1 MNNSNIQL
9 CTPKDWKQI
18 LPLVEVWP
26 FKPMAPLN
34 GFRRSNLVDFTC
46 ERVLK
51 ALSNENC
58 GACMALR
65 ENRARGFACFS
76 VLPWDSEQLG
86 VKAARIDYLVAEGSY
101 HEQRRIKEALLER
114 VLADVEA
121 CGVRHLSVRIDASD
135 YSSLHSLEAVDF
147 NTIYTILTFAID
159 LSKQPLL
166 ELGHDFKI
174 RLATAS
180 DADPVAALARTA
192 FVYDRFH
199 ADPSISRSRA
209 DELHAT
215 WLRDSCNGKAV
226 DAVLLAEDEG
236 GLLGFA
242 SCLVQHDTRK
252 LGRMVG
258 TIILAASAE
267 RARGRG
273 VAHATMMAATEWLRQ
288 QGCEVVE
295 GGTQVRNIPSA
306 RLFRRCGFVM
316 VGASVSLRKLCSTKV
331 LFLPKGTSEKLK

>member
-1 MNNSNIQL
+1 MNNSLIRL
-9 CTPKDWKQI
+9 YTPNDWRHVV
-18 LPLVEVWP
+18 PLIEVWP
-26 FKPMAPLN
+26 FKPLAQLN
-34 GFRRSNLVDFTC
+34 GFRRSNLIDFTC

-58 GACMALR
+58 GACIAMQV
-65 ENRARGFACFS
+65 NDVRGFACFNM
-76 VLPWDSEQLG
+76 LPWDSEQLG
-86 VKAARIDYLVAEGSY
+86 VPAARIDYLVAEGSY
-101 HEQRRIKEALLER
+101 HEQRRIKEGLLER
-114 VLADVEA
+114 LLAQIEA

-135 YSSLHSLEAVDF
+135 NSSLHALEAAGF
-147 NTIYTILTFAID
+147 NTIDTILTFAID
-159 LSKQPLL
+159 LTKQPSL
-166 ELGHDFKI
+166 EPDHDFKI
-174 RLATAS
+174 RLANAS
-180 DADPVAALARTA
+180 DAEQVAALARTA

-199 ADPSISRSRA
+199 SDPSISRERA

-242 SCLVQHDTRK
+242 SCVVQRDTRK
-252 LGRMVG
+252 LGRLVG

-273 VAHATMMAATEWLRQ
+273 VAHATMMAATEWMRQ

-316 VGASVSLRKLCSTKV
+316 VGASVSLRKLCSTNV
-331 LFLPKGTSEKLK
+331 SLY